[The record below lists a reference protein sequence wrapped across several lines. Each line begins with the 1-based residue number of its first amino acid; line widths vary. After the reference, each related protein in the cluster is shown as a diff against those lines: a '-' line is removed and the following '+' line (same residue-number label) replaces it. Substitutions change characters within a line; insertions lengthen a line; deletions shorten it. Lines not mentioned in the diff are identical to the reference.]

1 MGKIKRLEK
10 IVDNLWELEK
20 KINTLV
26 INLQSIRDND
36 LFALR
41 TEIKQTIED
50 EQRIFSS
57 YREFAAWSQKDK

>member
-10 IVDNLWELEK
+10 IIDNLWELEK

-41 TEIKQTIED
+41 TEIKQTIKD
-50 EQRIFSS
+50 EQKVFLN

>member
-41 TEIKQTIED
+41 MEIQQTIKD
-50 EQRIFSS
+50 EQALLSS
-57 YREFAAWSQKDK
+57 YRKFAQKDK

>member
-41 TEIKQTIED
+41 TEIKQTIKD
-50 EQRIFSS
+50 EQRVFLN

>member
-41 TEIKQTIED
+41 TEIKQTIKD
-50 EQRIFSS
+50 EQRVFLN
-57 YREFAAWSQKDK
+57 YREFAAWSQKGK

>member
-1 MGKIKRLEK
+1 MGKVKRLEK
-10 IVDNLWELEK
+10 IIDNLWELEK

-41 TEIKQTIED
+41 TEIKQTIKD
-50 EQRIFSS
+50 EQDLFSN
-57 YREFAAWSQKDK
+57 YREFAAWSQKGK

>member
-10 IVDNLWELEK
+10 IVENLWELEK

-41 TEIKQTIED
+41 TEIKQTIKD
-50 EQRIFSS
+50 EQRVFLN

>member
-10 IVDNLWELEK
+10 IIDNLWELEK

-41 TEIKQTIED
+41 TEIKQTIKD
-50 EQRIFSS
+50 EQRVFLN
-57 YREFAAWSQKDK
+57 YREFAAWSQKCK

>member
-50 EQRIFSS
+50 EQRVFSS
-57 YREFAAWSQKDK
+57 YREFAACDQKT

>member
-41 TEIKQTIED
+41 MEIKQTIED
-50 EQRIFSS
+50 EQKLFSN
-57 YREFAAWSQKDK
+57 YREFAAWSQKK

>member
-41 TEIKQTIED
+41 MEIKQTIED
-50 EQRIFSS
+50 EQKLFSS
-57 YREFAAWSQKDK
+57 YREFAAWSQKK

>member
-10 IVDNLWELEK
+10 IIDNLWELEK

-41 TEIKQTIED
+41 MEIKQTIKD
-50 EQRIFSS
+50 EQALVSS
-57 YREFAAWSQKDK
+57 YREFAAWSQKK

>member
-10 IVDNLWELEK
+10 IIDNLWELEK

-50 EQRIFSS
+50 EQKVFLN
-57 YREFAAWSQKDK
+57 YREFAAWSQRGK

>member
-10 IVDNLWELEK
+10 IIDNLWELEK

-41 TEIKQTIED
+41 TEIKQTIKD
-50 EQRIFSS
+50 EQRVFLN
-57 YREFAAWSQKDK
+57 YREFAAWSQKGK

>member
-1 MGKIKRLEK
+1 MDKIKRLEK
-10 IVDNLWELEK
+10 IIDNLWELEK

-41 TEIKQTIED
+41 TEIKQTIKD
-50 EQRIFSS
+50 EQELFSN
-57 YREFAAWSQKDK
+57 YREFAAWSQKGK

>member
-41 TEIKQTIED
+41 MEIKQTIKD
-50 EQRIFSS
+50 EQALVSS
-57 YREFAAWSQKDK
+57 YREFAAWSQKK

>member
-10 IVDNLWELEK
+10 IIDNLWELEK

-41 TEIKQTIED
+41 TEIKQTIKD
-50 EQRIFSS
+50 EQRVFLN

>member
-1 MGKIKRLEK
+1 MDRIKKLEEL
-10 IVDNLWELEK
+10 VDHLWDLEK
-20 KINTLV
+20 KINTLI

-50 EQRIFSS
+50 EQRVFSS
-57 YREFAAWSQKDK
+57 YREFAAWSQKGK

>member
-1 MGKIKRLEK
+1 VGKIKRLEK

-41 TEIKQTIED
+41 TEIKQTIKD
-50 EQRIFSS
+50 EQKVFLN